1 MAAELTDLILTI
13 DAVEVPDTIDFGD
26 EGSATLTIAN
36 PSADAFSGDVSLNLF
51 ISTDDDMDSES
62 DEFND
67 ALLAGL
73 TQTLDL
79 AAGESVTVEID
90 YESIS
95 GVIAPGNYHLLAE
108 IVDGGT
114 DGFDSQVVA
123 AEGANAV
130 QVWHALALNAIQE
143 FGETDNDPT
152 GIGIEPTVG
161 SRGLAIVQTSVFNAV
176 NAFEGEF
183 ESYLGL
189 DPGTP
194 IEGASEAA
202 AAVGA
207 SVAALGGVLPGTA
220 DLASLI
226 TAQLEVGFGLSSEA
240 VEELLIA
247 AGVGDLLDT
256 PEGAEIASFY
266 DPFLGFD
273 GSDIEAPTAAPA
285 SVDPA
290 IFDGFIFGIN
300 AAVQVLEARS
310 TDGFTGFFDGL
321 DDPATYVPPGA
332 FEEYVWIGEPALLPD
347 GTSVFPDDT
356 PFALSPGWGSLE
368 SFTGSDIL
376 DFYEAAG
383 IDESGDGLF
392 LDGRPFDNVVDA
404 EVDEFEFDRYVEG
417 LEGDG
422 GPDPLGGAAAVFL
435 GGEDQEDFGVREYGA
450 LFDTEITEIARGID
464 ETEIAI
470 FWAYD
475 RADTFR
481 PYGQLHQIAQ
491 EATFRDDDDS
501 LIGDA
506 RVLALTSI
514 SLGEAA
520 IAAWFAK
527 YDEVQSRPDDVIAG
541 DGQGE
546 PIAGLDGSDETLV
559 DPDFEPL
566 LPSPPFPDFLSGHST
581 FAGAFGGTLEV
592 LFPETPV
599 DVVSQ
604 ELVGNGVFTTSDDE
618 AFNELFPAETFGQV
632 RSFDSY
638 LEVGFEDAISRVYGG
653 VHVQEATDDAVL
665 TGIEIGEFVA
675 ETFLQPV
682 EVADDDTI
690 VGTAGDDVLLG
701 GIDFDAVD
709 DTILA
714 GAGDDEILLSLA
726 GAAAGGNTVLA
737 GSGDDTVFA
746 SSDDTISGGD
756 GDDTFFVE
764 GSGNS
769 LLGGAGDDTFF
780 ILGDDNVVSG
790 GAGDDTFSFGAPGD
804 VVSGNTVSD
813 FVAGEDLLAV
823 PGSTFA
829 DLEFVDSDI
838 LLDGVTI
845 ATLAGVDATTLAPA
859 DFGETDDASVLAVDF
874 ADITLPETI
883 AFGDTGSA
891 TIALTNTSDLTF
903 VGDVD
908 LSLLISTD
916 DDIDS
921 ESDEINDAVLAAFAD
936 GLELAPG
943 ASTEIAL
950 DYESNSGVIAPGSY
964 HLLAEVEGGEL
975 ASELVSS
982 TGSNAVQVWHALA
995 LNAIQEFGETDND
1008 PTGIGIEPTVGS
1020 RALAIVQTSVFNAV
1034 NAFEGEF
1041 ESYLDLD
1048 PGTPVAGA
1056 SDSAAAVGASV
1067 AALGSVL
1074 PGTEDL
1080 SSQIIAQLELGFGLS
1095 TAEVEELLIA
1105 AGVGDILDAP
1115 EGAEIAS
1122 FYDPFLGFT
1131 GEDIEAPAAAPAS
1144 VDPAIFDGFI
1154 FGINAAVQVIEA
1166 RSTDGFTGFFE
1177 GLDDPATYV
1186 PPGAFEEYIW
1196 IGEPALLPDE
1206 TSVFVDEAGESV
1218 PFALSPGWGSLE
1230 SFTGSD
1236 ILDFYTAA
1244 GIDENGDGLFLE
1256 GRPFPSVVDP
1266 TLDLAEFEAYI
1277 EGLEGDGG
1285 PDPLGGA
1292 AAVFLGGEDQ
1302 EDFGVREYGALF
1314 DTEIT
1319 EIARGIDETEIAI
1332 FWAYDRAD
1340 TFRPYGQLH
1349 QIAEEATYTDGD
1361 DSLIGDARTLALTAI
1376 SLGEA
1381 AIAAWFAKYDE
1392 VQSRPDDVI
1401 AGDGQGPAIAG
1412 FDGSLETLEDPDF
1425 EPLLPSPP
1433 FPDFLSGHSTFAG
1446 AFGGTLNALFPEV
1459 TDIEVVSQE
1468 LVDNG
1473 VFTTSDDEAF
1483 NELFPV
1489 GTFGQVRTFDSYLEV
1504 GFEDAISRVY
1514 GGVHVQ
1520 EATDDAVLT
1529 GIEIGEFVA
1538 ETFLQPVA

>member
-1 MAAELTDLILTI
+1 MSEQTIRITVESLTESGETFFSPVTLLFHDGTFDTFNPGEAASEGIEFQAEDGNGQPLLDEIAASGAGFGELFLNTTVPTDESLFPVNPLGDFFQGESDSIEVTVDSEENPFFSYAVMFLPSN
-13 DAVEVPDTIDFGD
+13 DAFFANDDPQAFQLFDEEGNFVPTSFIINSDEVYDAGTEVNDEIPENSAFVGPTPFDSFSAQAGVD
-26 EGSATLTIAN
+26 EGGVIELHPGYLTEGDLFPEGNILGDPNFADSASYFSSALPIETRPSVPIAR
-36 PSADAFSGDVSLNLF
+36 F
-51 ISTDDDMDSES
+51 
-62 DEFND
+62 
-67 ALLAGL
+67 
-73 TQTLDL
+73 
-79 AAGESVTVEID
+79 TVELVP
-90 YESIS
+90 EAAT
-95 GVIAPGNYHLLAE
+95 VT
-108 IVDGGT
+108 GT
-114 DGFDSQVVA
+114 DGD
-123 AEGANAV
+123 
-130 QVWHALALNAIQE
+130 
-143 FGETDNDPT
+143 
-152 GIGIEPTVG
+152 
-161 SRGLAIVQTSVFNAV
+161 
-176 NAFEGEF
+176 
-183 ESYLGL
+183 
-189 DPGTP
+189 
-194 IEGASEAA
+194 
-202 AAVGA
+202 
-207 SVAALGGVLPGTA
+207 
-220 DLASLI
+220 DL
-226 TAQLEVGFGLSSEA
+226 
-240 VEELLIA
+240 
-247 AGVGDLLDT
+247 
-256 PEGAEIASFY
+256 
-266 DPFLGFD
+266 
-273 GSDIEAPTAAPA
+273 
-285 SVDPA
+285 
-290 IFDGFIFGIN
+290 
-300 AAVQVLEARS
+300 
-310 TDGFTGFFDGL
+310 
-321 DDPATYVPPGA
+321 
-332 FEEYVWIGEPALLPD
+332 
-347 GTSVFPDDT
+347 
-356 PFALSPGWGSLE
+356 
-368 SFTGSDIL
+368 
-376 DFYEAAG
+376 
-383 IDESGDGLF
+383 
-392 LDGRPFDNVVDA
+392 
-404 EVDEFEFDRYVEG
+404 
-417 LEGDG
+417 
-422 GPDPLGGAAAVFL
+422 
-435 GGEDQEDFGVREYGA
+435 
-450 LFDTEITEIARGID
+450 
-464 ETEIAI
+464 
-470 FWAYD
+470 
-475 RADTFR
+475 
-481 PYGQLHQIAQ
+481 
-491 EATFRDDDDS
+491 
-501 LIGDA
+501 
-506 RVLALTSI
+506 
-514 SLGEAA
+514 
-520 IAAWFAK
+520 
-527 YDEVQSRPDDVIAG
+527 
-541 DGQGE
+541 
-546 PIAGLDGSDETLV
+546 
-559 DPDFEPL
+559 
-566 LPSPPFPDFLSGHST
+566 
-581 FAGAFGGTLEV
+581 
-592 LFPETPV
+592 
-599 DVVSQ
+599 
-604 ELVGNGVFTTSDDE
+604 
-618 AFNELFPAETFGQV
+618 
-632 RSFDSY
+632 
-638 LEVGFEDAISRVYGG
+638 
-653 VHVQEATDDAVL
+653 
-665 TGIEIGEFVA
+665 
-675 ETFLQPV
+675 
-682 EVADDDTI
+682 
-690 VGTAGDDVLLG
+690 LLG
-701 GIDFDAVD
+701 GIDFAAEG